1 MLPARF
7 NTQFKEN
14 MKLQTFVCHESQEN
28 LVINHNTFWQ
38 QSSKD
43 KTFSVLAGRT
53 LRCKLED
60 NPNFDNAFNNV
71 LPLTNY

>member
-1 MLPARF
+1 MLSARF
-7 NTQFKEN
+7 NTKFKED
-14 MKLQTFVCHESQEN
+14 MKLQNFVCHESQEN

-38 QSSKD
+38 QSNKD
-43 KTFSVLAGRT
+43 RTFSVLAGRA
-53 LRCKLED
+53 LPFMLED